1 MDLQEFTELKLFITG
16 PTYIRPEVRR
26 AGALPEF
33 GHRDAENVK
42 RFQPIHEGLRALA
55 RIDDSYDVLI
65 FNGSGSTAMEASIR
79 SLVADDETVLNVS
92 VGAFGDLYHK
102 MAVANGKKAVQL
114 RFDWG
119 EAIDLDRLREALEQH
134 RPAVATFTQN
144 ETSTGVTN
152 DIEAVCALIRE
163 YGAMP
168 LVDGVS
174 IFGGADVRIPESG
187 CAYYSTSTQKSLGLP
202 AGFGLAF
209 VRPEAFEKAAKVA
222 NRGHSTDILTQ
233 QGRARKFQTVTT
245 PNTTLANQFAVQMAY
260 IVNEEGVENR
270 FKRHEALRD
279 RVHAWVEDQDGF
291 ELFAPEG
298 YRSPTL
304 TAVKAPKG
312 ITADD
317 LKKRLKESLRG
328 RGYLYDPG
336 YAKANDAFKE
346 TGRPAVFRI
355 GHMGDVTMDM
365 MEAYL
370 ETLSEELKKL

>member
-1 MDLQEFTELKLFITG
+1 MNLEEFAELKLFITG

-26 AGALPEF
+26 AGAMPEF

-42 RFQPIHEGLRALA
+42 RFQPIHAGLRALA
-55 RIDDSYDVLI
+55 RIDDSYDILI

-102 MAVANGKKAVQL
+102 MAAANGKKAAQL

-119 EAIDLDRLREALEQH
+119 EAIDLDRLREAMEQH
-134 RPAVATFTQN
+134 RPAVVTFTQN

-163 YGAMP
+163 YDAMP

-222 NRGHSTDILTQ
+222 NRGHASDILNQ
-233 QGRARKFQTVTT
+233 QGRARKFQTLTT
-245 PNTTLANQFAVQMAY
+245 PNTTLANQFAVQMDY
-260 IVNEEGVENR
+260 ILNEEGVENR

-279 RVHAWVEDQDGF
+279 RVRAWVEEQDGF
-291 ELFAPEG
+291 ELFALEG
-298 YRSPTL
+298 HRSPTL
-304 TAVKAPKG
+304 TSVKAPEG

-317 LKKRLKESLRG
+317 LKLRLKESLRG

-336 YAKANDAFKE
+336 YAKANTAFKE
-346 TGRPAVFRI
+346 QGRPAVFRI
-355 GHMGDVTMDM
+355 GHMGDVTMEM

-370 ETLSEELKKL
+370 ETLSKELKKL